1 MSDLADALVW
11 EEERGEEMEW
21 SRADQAGGSLRRIL
35 EEGQVGREEP
45 LSENTAGFGD

>member
-1 MSDLADALVW
+1 
-11 EEERGEEMEW
+11 ME
-21 SRADQAGGSLRRIL
+21 GSQNRPGTLHRIL